1 MKTQNSK
8 EFLPSS
14 WAIEHRTV
22 IYVIM
27 VIFFVLGLRS
37 YVTMPRETFPEIND
51 TKVFVSTVYPGNTAE
66 DIERAITD
74 PLEEALKAVPNLV
87 EIKSTSSEDFS
98 VIEVEFDENIS
109 IDDAKQKAKD
119 LVDGVTSG
127 PDWPVFNNA
136 KVEPNVFELDFSE
149 LRPILN
155 INMHGDY
162 PIEQL
167 KAYAELLK
175 ARVEQLP
182 EIKEVNIRG
191 IQVFEV
197 EVAVDIYKMTA
208 AQVSFNDI
216 INAISRENTTI
227 SGGNVVLG
235 GQRRNIRLTG
245 EIEDPE
251 DLANFVVKTEKGP
264 VYLGDLAEISFQEKE
279 KTSFARSFG
288 EKAVLL
294 DVVKRG
300 GKNLV
305 QASQEIKE
313 IVSNLQEIGLPD
325 DLDIEVSNDQSNMTL
340 NQISELVNSIIF
352 GVILVVSV
360 LMFFLGFRNALF
372 VGFAIPMSMFM
383 SFMILSFL
391 GYTLNTMVLFG
402 LVMGLGMLV
411 DNGIVVVE
419 NVYRLMEK
427 EGLSRWEAAKTGIGE
442 IAFPIII
449 STATTIAAFLP
460 LGAWPGLMGEFMIY
474 FPITLSVVLGSSL
487 VVAIFF
493 NSMLVSQFMEI
504 SEREIS
510 LKSLWRLTFALGGL
524 GILLL
529 LMGERTRLLGNI
541 LLVIPTMF
549 WLYKYFIKKWAVS
562 FQNTILVRLENGY
575 RKFLSYALGGAKP
588 FLFLGGTFVLLF
600 LSFALMGIFPP
611 KVEFFPNNEPQQIFV
626 FIEYPEG
633 TAINKTN
640 ATTREIEREILSVM
654 EHTEFTQNGESL
666 LVESMVAQ
674 VGEGAGNP
682 FIDNGNTNELPHKG
696 KITLTMR
703 EYKFRNSVSSELLRE
718 EIQRQLSGKF
728 PGVAISVEK
737 DAKGP
742 PAGYPVTIEIK
753 GGGYLDMIQ
762 TAEAMKEFLNRTNVA
777 GVEELKI
784 DVNKNKPGTQLQ
796 VDRQKAGELGV
807 SASQVGQLLRT
818 SLFGAKAGIFK
829 KEGDDYDI
837 NVRFNK
843 EQRYDANA
851 LYNQNIIFRDQATGR
866 IKQIPIAA
874 LIEKENTTSFNAIKH
889 KELNR
894 VVTLYSS
901 VLAGYNANAVVD
913 QVKTTLANYEM
924 PDGMS
929 YSFTGEIEEQ
939 EKNMAFLSN
948 ALAAALGLILLL
960 LVFQFNSISKP
971 LIILLSIFLSFT
983 GVFLGLIFFQMPF
996 VILMTMMGIIALAG
1010 IVVNNGVVLLDY
1022 TQLLIDRKSHMEK
1035 VPEGKML
1042 SMELAKEAI
1051 VEGGTARLRPVILT
1065 AITTVLGLIPLAIG
1079 LNIDF
1084 FTLFSEYD
1092 PNIYVGGDNVIFWG
1106 PLAWTVIFGLTFA
1119 TFLTLVIVPATF
1131 SIVYSLKLWFKRLS

>member
-529 LMGERTRLLGNI
+529 LMGEKTRLLGNI
-541 LLVIPTMF
+541 LLVIPTLF

-562 FQNTILVRLENGY
+562 FQNTFLVRLENGY

-682 FIDNGNTNELPHKG
+682 FVDNGNTNELPHKG

-703 EYKFRNSVSSELLRE
+703 EYKFRNGVSSELLRE

-983 GVFLGLIFFQMPF
+983 GVFLGLILFQMPF

>member
-8 EFLPSS
+8 EFLPST

-227 SGGNVVLG
+227 SGGNIVLG

-264 VYLGDLAEISFQEKE
+264 VYLGDLADISFQEKE

-313 IVSNLQEIGLPD
+313 IVSNLQKIGLPD

-442 IAFPIII
+442 IAYPIII

-529 LMGERTRLLGNI
+529 LMGEKTRLLGNI
-541 LLVIPTMF
+541 LLVIPTLF

-562 FQNTILVRLENGY
+562 FQNTFLVRLENGY

-633 TAINKTN
+633 TAIYKTN

-703 EYKFRNSVSSELLRE
+703 EYKFRNGVSSELLRE

-983 GVFLGLIFFQMPF
+983 GVFLGLILFQMPF

>member
-305 QASQEIKE
+305 QASQEIKQ

-541 LLVIPTMF
+541 LLVIPTLF

-742 PAGYPVTIEIK
+742 PAGYPITIEIK

-983 GVFLGLIFFQMPF
+983 GVFLGLILFQMPF

>member
-264 VYLGDLAEISFQEKE
+264 VYLGDLADISFQEKE

-529 LMGERTRLLGNI
+529 LMGEKTRLLGNI
-541 LLVIPTMF
+541 LLVIPTLF

-562 FQNTILVRLENGY
+562 FQNTFLVRLENGY

-682 FIDNGNTNELPHKG
+682 FVDNGNTNELPHKG

-703 EYKFRNSVSSELLRE
+703 EYKFRNGVSSELLRE

-983 GVFLGLIFFQMPF
+983 GVFLGLILFQMPF

>member
-264 VYLGDLAEISFQEKE
+264 VYLGDLADISFQEKE

-305 QASQEIKE
+305 QASQEIKQ

-541 LLVIPTMF
+541 LLVIPTLF

-742 PAGYPVTIEIK
+742 PAGYPITIEIK